1 MISAFLATLE
11 EEIANL
17 QQISF
22 ANFNQLLE
30 KLQNI
35 SEQLGGV
42 PVDQLSNYLM
52 NKFKG
57 FQLDEVITIL
67 SQPTNEI
74 TNRKSRSQKST
85 IL

>member
-42 PVDQLSNYLM
+42 PVDQLSNYLRIFECC
-52 NKFKG
+52 N
-57 FQLDEVITIL
+57 
-67 SQPTNEI
+67 
-74 TNRKSRSQKST
+74 
-85 IL
+85 